1 MKRRIGRQEAQVL
14 AYAQMRNLRMVRT
27 GDLREPLRMT
37 AVQERK
43 VLSRLERARM
53 IARVWRGV
61 YLVPPRLTIGGTWSP
76 GEFLALDAL
85 MQTVKGRYQ
94 VCGPNAFNRYGWDE
108 QVPNRLS
115 VLNDRLSGTRK
126 IGGVTITLIKVA
138 PKRLGDVD
146 RFTTPD
152 GVKVVFASRVRSLL
166 DAVYDWS
173 RFNGIPRG
181 YEWIRGDLRAE
192 RVSAPDLVRCALRY
206 GDKGTLRRLG
216 LLLEREEVEP
226 RLLRRLERAVGPTL
240 STIPWVP
247 RVPKRGKVNRR
258 WGVVENDRT

>member
-1 MKRRIGRQEAQVL
+1 MKSRIGRQEAQVL
-14 AYAQMRNLRMVRT
+14 AYAQMRHLRVVRT
-27 GDLREPLRMT
+27 GDLRDPLKLN

-53 IARVWRGV
+53 ITRVWRGV
-61 YLVPPRLTIGGTWSP
+61 YLVPPGLTVGGTWSP

-85 MQTVKGRYQ
+85 MRTVKGRYQ

-108 QVPNRLS
+108 QVPNRLY
-115 VLNDRLSGTRK
+115 VVNDRLSGARR
-126 IGGVTITLIKVA
+126 IGGVTLMLIKVA
-138 PKRLGDVD
+138 EKRLGDVD

-152 GVKVVFASRVRSLL
+152 GVKVVFASRVRTLV

-181 YEWIRGDLRAE
+181 YDWIRQELKAK
-192 RVSAPDLVRCALRY
+192 RVSAADLVRCALRY

-216 LLLEREEVEP
+216 LLLDREGVSP
-226 RLLRRLERAVGPTL
+226 ALLKRLERAVGPTR
-240 STIPWVP
+240 SSIPWIP
-247 RVPKRGKVNRR
+247 RIPKRGPVNRR
-258 WGVVENDRT
+258 WGVVENDRM